1 MCLRCLLT
9 CIQLLGRASSIGDY
23 VKRGE
28 ESGWVKVS
36 LCGHSPGQT
45 IKITRKINKQSK
57 SEWIIEG
64 TLLLPCYTSPSL

>member
-1 MCLRCLLT
+1 
-9 CIQLLGRASSIGDY
+9 

-64 TLLLPCYTSPSL
+64 TLLLPYYISPSL